1 MSNSLAAK
9 PSEQSN
15 DAVIVARSLGVH
27 YPGKTIWSGADFEI
41 MRGEFV
47 GVLGPNGAGK
57 TTLFKI
63 LLGLLKPSHGTVEV
77 LGSTPRRG
85 FSKIGYV
92 PQRRP
97 IDSEMSVEA
106 LELVRLGLSG
116 HKFGFGGNPDEERER
131 SMKALK
137 AVDAESL
144 AHRPLGQLSGGEL
157 QRVFLAQALVG
168 EPEVLLLDEPLA
180 NLDIRRETSLVQLVA
195 NVVRTQNVTAL
206 LIAHDLNPL
215 LPVLDRVMYVAA
227 GKIATGTPSE
237 IVTTES
243 LSKLYGA
250 PVEVLR
256 DSRGRVAVL
265 GVEEASHPHE

>member
-1 MSNSLAAK
+1 
-9 PSEQSN
+9 
-15 DAVIVARSLGVH
+15 
-27 YPGKTIWSGADFEI
+27 
-41 MRGEFV
+41 
-47 GVLGPNGAGK
+47 
-57 TTLFKI
+57 
-63 LLGLLKPSHGTVEV
+63 
-77 LGSTPRRG
+77 
-85 FSKIGYV
+85 
-92 PQRRP
+92 
-97 IDSEMSVEA
+97 
-106 LELVRLGLSG
+106 
-116 HKFGFGGNPDEERER
+116 
-131 SMKALK
+131 MKALE
-137 AVDAESL
+137 AVDAQSL

-195 NVVRTQNVTAL
+195 NVVRTRNVTAL

-256 DSRGRVAVL
+256 DSHGRVAVL